1 MKTLTKI
8 VNQRLAVIAGLIFA
22 LGLCSPL
29 GVGCAS
35 NKPPKLS
42 GFLGDYSG
50 LKPLPDD
57 PSMLYWERSGVN
69 WKKYTKLMIDPVAV
83 RLAPGAKKYDIPPQ
97 DLQKLA
103 EMFRTEAVAA
113 VRDAYPVVDQPG
125 PDVMRIRAA
134 ITDANPSDALMN
146 VVSAAAIFMPIDMG
160 GASMETE
167 FLDSM
172 TGERLAAAVDKKSG
186 SMANPIDMGAYTKWG
201 HAKKA
206 FQQWAKE
213 LRDNMDEIHGKK

>member
-57 PSMLYWERSGVN
+57 PSMLYWE
-69 WKKYTKLMIDPVAV
+69 
-83 RLAPGAKKYDIPPQ
+83 
-97 DLQKLA
+97 
-103 EMFRTEAVAA
+103 
-113 VRDAYPVVDQPG
+113 
-125 PDVMRIRAA
+125 
-134 ITDANPSDALMN
+134 
-146 VVSAAAIFMPIDMG
+146 
-160 GASMETE
+160 
-167 FLDSM
+167 
-172 TGERLAAAVDKKSG
+172 
-186 SMANPIDMGAYTKWG
+186 
-201 HAKKA
+201 
-206 FQQWAKE
+206 
-213 LRDNMDEIHGKK
+213 

>member
-146 VVSAAAIFMPIDMG
+146 IVSAAAIFMPIDMG

-186 SMANPIDMGAYTKWG
+186 SMGNPIYMGAYTNFFPTQKPLPPFSQ
-201 HAKKA
+201 KP
-206 FQQWAKE
+206 
-213 LRDNMDEIHGKK
+213 